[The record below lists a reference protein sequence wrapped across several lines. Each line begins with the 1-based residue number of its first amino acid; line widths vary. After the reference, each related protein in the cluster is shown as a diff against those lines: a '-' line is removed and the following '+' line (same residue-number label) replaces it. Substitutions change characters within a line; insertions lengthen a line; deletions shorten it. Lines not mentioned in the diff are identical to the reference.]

1 MTRMAVIPVRM
12 DSSRLPGKALRPILG
27 EPMLGRLIERVRRS
41 EALDDVLIATTTL
54 PSDDALEALADELGV
69 RCFRGD
75 PEDVLG
81 RIHSAVEAHDVH
93 QVVELMGD
101 SPLVHSALIE
111 DTITLY
117 ERGSFDYVTSR
128 TATVH
133 IGPGRPTH
141 GFPVG
146 LWVQVFDA
154 EFLARC
160 HAEASDPFFRE
171 HSTSFMFKHPNRWSI
186 GYFDPK
192 GSWSPLD
199 RPELFWAVNTAEQF
213 AQITAIFEACY
224 PDDSNFHPERALER
238 IPRDEA
244 QI

>member
-1 MTRMAVIPVRM
+1 MAVIPARM

-41 EALDDVLIATTTL
+41 ESLDDVLIATTTL
-54 PSDDALEALADELGV
+54 SPDDALEALADELGV
-69 RCFRGD
+69 KCFRGD
-75 PEDVLG
+75 PDDVLG
-81 RIHSAVEAHDVH
+81 RIHGAVEAHGID

-101 SPLVHSALIE
+101 SPLVHSALLDE
-111 DTITLY
+111 TVALY
-117 ERGSFDYVTSR
+117 ERGSYDYVTSR

-133 IGPGRPTH
+133 VGEGAPEH

-154 EFLARC
+154 DFLARC

-171 HSTSFMFKHPNRWSI
+171 HSTSFMFKHPDRWSI
-186 GYFDPK
+186 GYFDPT
-192 GSWSPLD
+192 GPWSALD
-199 RPELFWAVNTAEQF
+199 RPELFWAVNTAAQF

-224 PDDSNFHPERALER
+224 PDDPDFHPERALEV
-238 IPRDEA
+238 IQRDEA
-244 QI
+244 QP